1 MKISQKTGPGKI
13 FCGYEDLSKL
23 WAREN
28 ILWI

>member
-13 FCGYEDLSKL
+13 FSEYEDFSKL